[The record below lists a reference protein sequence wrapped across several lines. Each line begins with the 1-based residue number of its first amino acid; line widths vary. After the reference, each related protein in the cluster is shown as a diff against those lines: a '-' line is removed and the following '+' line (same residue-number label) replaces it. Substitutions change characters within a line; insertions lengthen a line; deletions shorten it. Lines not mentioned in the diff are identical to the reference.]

1 MNYNGE
7 LQRNFTISDSNS
19 SVNSSDSFHSTT
31 SNKCECI
38 EDTQRNL
45 RLFPNLSILRSLRSR
60 INYLKLKM
68 GIKINRMIKLVANEN
83 YGIFRRFAKV
93 DIEDFNEDNR
103 ISISE
108 DKIIQNNGNK
118 INSNLTD
125 FLTND
130 FNDNNVIYKQN
141 IDNNEDISQYI
152 PLISKDTD
160 SNLLRDIHPLLS
172 NNTSLYTNI
181 ENFLKERF
189 DKFENRR
196 IEFNDFLKCNKQNK
210 LDKFDWLNLKR
221 KKYREFASS
230 LSEVSL
236 DCLLT
241 NPLESDCQLVHNKEG
256 VRVWKKEYGAGRLL
270 LRTEF
275 IVPINPKDYVAFSS
289 NSNQRKIYDSNT
301 SDIRNLENIE
311 SGLDIIYVASKRIG
325 TIYPRDL
332 VNIRFIHALDARK
345 YLNVIFKD
353 DADKL
358 GKDSSNLLWA
368 SCTCSV
374 DHPDIPEKPGFVRM
388 DSRIGSYIAV
398 PIKTPFGLWSNIAM
412 FNEGNP
418 KGWIPS
424 SVTRLLAA
432 KIIPGSIEKLLAT
445 MFSYYGINL
454 DSDNKS
460 YSGFAY
466 RKLISLFTSEMKLY
480 NQIFQNNIENSE
492 YLIQNDANK
501 LGLFKRCEA
510 NKNLKILQLEE
521 IEYKKRNLEEYRDL
535 LSDNMETRKE
545 SREYQINKYN
555 NELQLNLNISDNGN
569 NTSSIS
575 RSKFFEEYFSYDISE
590 FLDKFYSFN
599 LLRKIILSTYLV
611 NKSRTNKQDIKDNL
625 NSISSP
631 KSENM
636 ELEGCLDNYR
646 NFSRWRL
653 LDTIDTKKV
662 TRNNRKFTNS
672 INSPEII
679 SSSSPI
685 LSLTLDI
692 SEVNYDTLKLYM
704 DTSTI
709 DLTPISENKLTL
721 EESINIDKRR
731 ISDEQDNIEILA
743 KNDLLEN
750 ISTLSSPKQLYRR
763 RISPSSPI
771 FVLAEIFDLNDS
783 YLMNQTFYLDSLDSD
798 IDKS

>member
-7 LQRNFTISDSNS
+7 LQRNFTLSDSNS
-19 SVNSSDSFHSTT
+19 SVNSSDSFHSTI
-31 SNKCECI
+31 SSKCERI
-38 EDTQRNL
+38 EDTQKDL
-45 RLFPNLSILRSLRSR
+45 RLFPNLSILRNLRSR

-68 GIKINRMIKLVANEN
+68 GVKINRMIKLVVNEN
-83 YGIFRRFAKV
+83 YGMFRRFAKV

-103 ISISE
+103 VSISE
-108 DKIIQNNGNK
+108 DKVIQNNEDK

-130 FNDNNVIYKQN
+130 NNFNDNKVIYKQN

-172 NNTSLYTNI
+172 NNTSLYINI

-196 IEFNDFLKCNKQNK
+196 IEFNDFLRCNKQDN

-241 NPLESDCQLVHNKEG
+241 NPIESNCQLVHNKEG

-345 YLNVIFKD
+345 DLSVIFKD

-374 DHPDIPEKPGFVRM
+374 DHPDIPEKPGLVRM

-445 MFSYYGINL
+445 MFSYYGISL

-480 NQIFQNNIENSE
+480 NQVFRNIENSE
-492 YLIQNDANK
+492 YLIQNNANN
-501 LGLFKRCEA
+501 LGLFKRCEV

-521 IEYKKRNLEEYRDL
+521 IEYKKRNSEEYRNL

-545 SREYQINKYN
+545 SQEYQINKYN
-555 NELQLNLNISDNGN
+555 NELQLNLNISDHED
-569 NTSSIS
+569 NTNSIS

-599 LLRKIILSTYLV
+599 LLRKMILSTYLV
-611 NKSRTNKQDIKDNL
+611 NKSRTNKQDMKDYL

-631 KSENM
+631 KSGNM
-636 ELEGCLDNYR
+636 ELKGCLDNYR

-662 TRNNRKFTNS
+662 TQNKKFTNS

-685 LSLTLDI
+685 LPLTLDI

-704 DTSTI
+704 DASTI

-721 EESINIDKRR
+721 EESIDIDKRK
-731 ISDEQDNIEILA
+731 IPYEQDNIEILA
-743 KNDLLEN
+743 KNNLLEN
-750 ISTLSSPKQLYRR
+750 ISTLSSPKQLYR

-783 YLMNQTFYLDSLDSD
+783 YLIDQTFYLDGLDSD
-798 IDKS
+798 IDQS